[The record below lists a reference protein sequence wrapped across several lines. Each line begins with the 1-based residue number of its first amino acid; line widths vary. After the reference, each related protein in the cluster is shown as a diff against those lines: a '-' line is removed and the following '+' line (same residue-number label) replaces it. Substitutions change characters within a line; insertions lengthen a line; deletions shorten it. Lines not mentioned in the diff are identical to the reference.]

1 MESQFFAF
9 LATLLSGGVLSE
21 GALIL
26 ILIFMVSAL
35 SYYFIRPMF
44 KKVEKIPDVTE
55 LKKLLKDTSDGDH
68 QDIHVLSKKLDKI
81 MSILEE
87 LDDIGRADYR
97 EVKDLKRDVETI
109 KQILNQFQGHMMYG
123 GRASDF
129 GNRELK

>member
-44 KKVEKIPDVTE
+44 KKVEQIPNISE
-55 LKKLLKDTSDGDH
+55 LKKLLKDSSEHDQSDIDE
-68 QDIHVLSKKLDKI
+68 LSKKLDKI
-81 MSILEE
+81 IEVLED
-87 LDDIGRADYR
+87 LDDIDKSSFR
-97 EVKDLKRDVETI
+97 EIKELKRDVETI

-123 GRASDF
+123 GRQSDF
-129 GNRELK
+129 GNREIK